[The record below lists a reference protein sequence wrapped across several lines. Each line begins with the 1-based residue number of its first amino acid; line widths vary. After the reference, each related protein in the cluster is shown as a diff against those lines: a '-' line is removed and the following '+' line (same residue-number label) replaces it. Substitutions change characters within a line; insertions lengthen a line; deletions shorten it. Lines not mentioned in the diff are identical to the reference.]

1 MPGMK
6 DLVKGTDRYRNFI
19 GGQWVDSTIKE
30 WLEVENPATG
40 QVIASVPRGSADD
53 ADRAVTAAY
62 QAQPAWEA
70 LPPASRGQLLKDLGR
85 VILENRER
93 LARMIIA
100 EQGKPLHEARGEIE
114 GAALYLTYA
123 AEEARRITGDIIPS
137 DNPDEQIWIQRVAH
151 GVVVGL
157 TAWNYP
163 AGLMCRKLGPALIA
177 GNTIVIKSH
186 EGTPTTALEI
196 AQLSAQVGFPAGVI
210 NVISGTG
217 EGVGR
222 ALVQHP
228 LTRLIT
234 LTGSVRAGKD
244 IFRNAANDLKLLRL
258 ELGGKAPFIVAE
270 DADIGAAVRAAV
282 LSRFENCGQVCI
294 SNERMYVHEKIA
306 DEFLEKFTTAVKQLK
321 VGDPTTLV
329 DVGPKFSGP
338 ELDKVDRMVEAAKA
352 AGAEVL
358 TGGRRLTE
366 GEFSRGH
373 WYEPT
378 VLKVEDNSMAIMQDE
393 VFGPVVPVMTVTDFD
408 EGLRLANESRY
419 GLSAY
424 VFTKDMRRM
433 MRLIREL
440 KFGEIYVNKQGG
452 DVVQA
457 HHAGI
462 KDSGIGGE
470 DGRYGLDAY
479 FQKKTIYVN
488 FA

>member
-1 MPGMK
+1 MPAMK
-6 DLVKGTDRYRNFI
+6 ELVNGVNRYRHFI
-19 GGQWVDSTIKE
+19 NGQWVDSTVRE
-30 WLEVENPATG
+30 WIEVENPATG
-40 QVIASVPRGSADD
+40 AVIATVPKGSADD
-53 ADRAVTAAY
+53 ADRALVAAHA
-62 QAQPAWEA
+62 AQPAWEA
-70 LPPASRGQLLKDLGR
+70 LPPVARGQLLKDLAR
-85 VILENRER
+85 LILENRER
-93 LARMIIA
+93 LARTVIA

-114 GAALYLTYA
+114 GTALYLSYA

-137 DNPDEQIWIQRVAH
+137 DNVDEQIWIQRVAH

-163 AGLMCRKLGPALIA
+163 AALMARKMGPALLA

-186 EGTPTTALEI
+186 EGTPTSALEI
-196 AQLSAQVGFPAGVI
+196 AQLSNQLDFPPGVI
-210 NVISGTG
+210 NVVSGTG
-217 EGVGR
+217 EGLGS
-222 ALVQHP
+222 ALVRHP
-228 LTRLIT
+228 IPRLIT

-244 IFRNAANDLKLLRL
+244 IFRNAADDLKLLRL

-282 LSRFENCGQVCI
+282 LSRFENCGQICI
-294 SNERMYVHEKIA
+294 CNERMYVHERIA
-306 DEFLEKFTTAVKQLK
+306 DEFLDKFTRAVKALK

-338 ELDKVDRMVEAAKA
+338 ELDKVERMVDEAVA
-352 AGAEVL
+352 AGVEVL
-358 TGGRRLTE
+358 TGGRRLSD
-366 GEFSRGH
+366 GEFAHGH

-378 VLKVEDNSMAIMQDE
+378 VLRTRDNSLRIMQDE

-433 MRLIREL
+433 MRLVREL
-440 KFGEIYVNKQGG
+440 KFGEIYVNRPGG
-452 DVVQA
+452 DAVHA
-457 HHAGI
+457 HHAGLR
-462 KDSGIGGE
+462 DSGIGGE
-470 DGRYGLDAY
+470 DGKYGLDAY

-488 FA
+488 YA